1 MGANIKS
8 LNKRMV
14 IRIAEI
20 DAGHCVLHLHD
31 GLTCSLAGFDCAAT
45 GACYLRRRILA
56 NPMIVPAAP
65 RGPIIVIR
73 KRTMQKNTGYRRGQG
88 SRQ

>member
-65 RGPIIVIR
+65 RGPIIV
-73 KRTMQKNTGYRRGQG
+73 TQG
-88 SRQ
+88 